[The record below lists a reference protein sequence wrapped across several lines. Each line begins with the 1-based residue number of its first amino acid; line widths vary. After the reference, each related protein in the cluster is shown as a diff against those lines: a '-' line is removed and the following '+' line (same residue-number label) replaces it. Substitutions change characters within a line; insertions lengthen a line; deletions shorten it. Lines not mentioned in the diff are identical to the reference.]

1 MKPLL
6 IFVYIIYVY
15 LMHII
20 TKIKLITHEF
30 FTMHD
35 MSQITKYKI
44 IKAYWKLIYVIAKII
59 DALELLNLAIM
70 KFKKY

>member
-1 MKPLL
+1 
-6 IFVYIIYVY
+6 
-15 LMHII
+15 
-20 TKIKLITHEF
+20 
-30 FTMHD
+30 MHD